1 MKNFLIWGVVL
12 FTIPIGV
19 FAQEGPKDDDLLIVP
34 SGDTVLLVERSIT
47 RYLKGEENILNIQ
60 ILDEGDI
67 LYVDSYISRNRE
79 DRIKSTVFIGI
90 KKNQNTLKM
99 VKKVY
104 KTETCSEVTV
114 FGWFLMG
121 IATIVSLL
129 GVYILFIW
137 KDE

>member
-1 MKNFLIWGVVL
+1 MKNLLIWGWCCLL
-12 FTIPIGV
+12 FPIGV

-47 RYLKGEENILNIQ
+47 RYLKGKENILNIQ

-67 LYVDSYISRNRE
+67 LYVDSYISRNRK

-114 FGWFLMG
+114 FVWFLVG
-121 IATIVSLL
+121 IETIFSLL
-129 GVYILFIW
+129 LVYIFLIR

>member
-1 MKNFLIWGVVL
+1 MKNLLIWGVVL
-12 FTIPIGV
+12 FAIPIGV

-60 ILDEGDI
+60 ILDEGDV
-67 LYVDSYISRNRE
+67 LYVDSYIIRNRK

-121 IATIVSLL
+121 IVAIVSLL
-129 GVYILFIW
+129 VVYIFFIW